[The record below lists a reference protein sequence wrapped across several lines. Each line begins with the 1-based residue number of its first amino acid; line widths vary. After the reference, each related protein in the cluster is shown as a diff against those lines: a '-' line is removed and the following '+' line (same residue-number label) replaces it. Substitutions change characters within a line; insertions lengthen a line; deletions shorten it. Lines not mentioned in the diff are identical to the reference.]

1 MLSDTWLKLEG
12 PCIGFAYAYFPGVI
26 INGVIR
32 GRGIQM
38 RAGCLSETFQNSLQ
52 TENSKLFHGYHVDQ
66 CQILTF
72 DHPSTTPVYY
82 TRVWTELY
90 LSKNILLLFFN
101 FVTILLIT
109 HIKQNWI
116 FTAFLRCNLHTI
128 KFTHFTRSLQ

>member
-82 TRVWTELY
+82 TRCELSY
-90 LSKNILLLFFN
+90 IFLKIFCSYFLILLQFYWSHISNEIEFLQLFWGA
-101 FVTILLIT
+101 IYIP
-109 HIKQNWI
+109 
-116 FTAFLRCNLHTI
+116 
-128 KFTHFTRSLQ
+128 